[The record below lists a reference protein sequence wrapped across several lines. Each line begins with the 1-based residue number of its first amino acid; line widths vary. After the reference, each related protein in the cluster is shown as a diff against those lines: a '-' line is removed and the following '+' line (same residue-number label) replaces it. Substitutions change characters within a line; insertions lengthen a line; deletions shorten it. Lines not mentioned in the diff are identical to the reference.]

1 MRAYK
6 SDAGIVVYERND
18 DDESNEK
25 LRFDQLCGV
34 LKSKEIAIKRC
45 TFVGN
50 EEQFK
55 QNCDLWALVTCV
67 GFEMLPATYVN
78 DKIRKIEAYPTKKE
92 IYRWI
97 CNSNDEF

>member
-1 MRAYK
+1 MRAHNR
-6 SDAGIVVYERND
+6 DAEIVVYERNG
-18 DDESNEK
+18 DEEGNEK

-34 LKSKEIAIKRC
+34 LGSQDIAIKRC

-55 QNCDLWALVTCV
+55 QNCDLWALVTCA

-78 DKIRKIEAYPTKKE
+78 GKIRKIERYPTKKE

-97 CNSNDEF
+97 GISNDEF

>member
-6 SDAGIVVYERND
+6 SDAEIVVYERNN
-18 DDESNEK
+18 DDEGNEK
-25 LRFDQLCGV
+25 LRFDQLCDV
-34 LKSKEIAIKRC
+34 LKSQDIAIKRC
-45 TFVGN
+45 TFVRN

-55 QNCDLWALVTCV
+55 QNCGLWALVTCA

-78 DKIRKIEAYPTKKE
+78 GKIRKIEGYLTKKE

-97 CNSNDEF
+97 DGSND